1 MNINEQAFKELLT
14 KMVKDIKTGFH
25 DSETA
30 CIANFDGLQIH
41 VKVTVDAEEF
51 IDSTAD
57 KIIVG

>member
-1 MNINEQAFKELLT
+1 MKINDSALKDLLE

-30 CIANFDGLQIH
+30 CIANFNGVQIH

-57 KIIVG
+57 KIITG